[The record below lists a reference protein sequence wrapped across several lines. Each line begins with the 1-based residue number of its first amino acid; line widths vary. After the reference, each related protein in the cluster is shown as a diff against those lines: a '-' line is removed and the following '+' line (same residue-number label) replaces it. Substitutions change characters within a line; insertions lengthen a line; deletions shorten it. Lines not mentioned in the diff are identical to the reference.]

1 MIRTAPPPAPTW
13 TVLPHT
19 CTSRI
24 DASRRLFACN
34 YAEREHCMHDAVI
47 PVHDQV
53 RQVWWWLGIRIFLE
67 AMFVIPDVLASF
79 PPLPH
84 RAICVDCHMS
94 ASWVCGCVT
103 VWLCVPDTSSVHWSP
118 SGSVCPHVRVGTGS
132 RSLSRS
138 LSFSLARS
146 LSHGDEMRNV
156 MLLQVLV

>member
-1 MIRTAPPPAPTW
+1 
-13 TVLPHT
+13 
-19 CTSRI
+19 
-24 DASRRLFACN
+24 
-34 YAEREHCMHDAVI
+34 MHDAVI

-84 RAICVDCHMS
+84 RAICVDCHIS
-94 ASWVCGCVT
+94 ASWVCGGVA

-118 SGSVCPHVRVGTGS
+118 SRSVCPHVRVGTGS

-138 LSFSLARS
+138 LSFFLARSLSRS